1 VFNVLAHSRLEELI
15 HPTCSNCLRPAGPD
29 DRFCGGCGA
38 SLWRT
43 CASCARQNDATAR
56 FCTGCGSS
64 LESPITTDE
73 DRRRVSVLFIDLVD
87 STPYIEGSDPEQ
99 VRSMQQEY
107 FTAVRRLIRQY
118 GGVVEKYIGDA
129 VMALF
134 GAPVVTETDA
144 LRCVRAGLELQ
155 RTLPRLAIAASS
167 GLRFRIGIATGE
179 ALVNV
184 AAAHDGGQA
193 IVAGDVVIS
202 AFRLQAVAPHGGVLV
217 CETTHTATRNDI
229 DYIEQ
234 PTVTLRGKSPPSMV
248 WLALSPSP
256 ERPGSQTEPTPM
268 INREHELGMLV
279 SALERAFHDRLPRL
293 VSIFGEAGIGKSR
306 LVRELAR
313 HADHTAGDVRW
324 RVGHCPPFGE
334 NVTYAALAEIIKA
347 EAGLLDTDDEI
358 TTRQRLIDTLEQ
370 LVPTA
375 EVDRFA
381 DALGPLVGLGWARLT
396 APETE
401 SAWRRFVLA
410 LANNRPTVLVFE
422 DLHWADEPMLRFVE
436 MLSASVHD
444 VPLLVVATARPEL
457 RESHP
462 TWTSAVTGTMSLSL
476 PPLRDIDISQ
486 MYTQMFG
493 SAVFPEDLLSP
504 LVEVADGNPLYAH
517 EYVRMLVER
526 GMLRQVG
533 PLWNLE
539 PGDAGPP
546 MPDSV
551 QAVIANRIDLLD
563 AADRAVLQTAAVV
576 GIQFWPGSVAAALGA
591 PVERVE
597 WALGRLEQRGL
608 IQEQPASTMAGQAEY
623 RFRHVLVRD
632 VCYRRLPRVERVARH
647 HRVADWL
654 EAVTEARQTDVVEV
668 LANHRWAAHEI
679 ARNVNLDTTPYAAA
693 ARDSLRR
700 AARRAYALHALDTAA
715 NLTERAL
722 SLKLER
728 DLGLELLAAEL
739 ALFRDPD
746 RFIAEGG
753 IAQLTDLAETL
764 LDAGDQGGA
773 ARAWTLLGTAAL
785 SRADRPASLLH
796 LDRAVQLY
804 TDLPDSEE
812 KAAALLELARVHMMN
827 FENDPAIAA
836 AEAAAEMAER
846 CGLAEVRANA
856 MITLSLAGYLSG
868 DPEGLTALM
877 EITEH
882 CRQHRLASRRRAVHN
897 LAWAVQEEGDIPG
910 SVKLIDEQNSVD
922 VAGGYSLATSFAD
935 ETARAY
941 FAGDWDR
948 ALRAT
953 SASMSRTRAEWD
965 LGSVAMSAWVRV
977 LREEDPGGSVS
988 DEVDEVV
995 DAARRGGF
1003 RRVLRSSFANAALC
1017 RALQGRHD
1025 DSRVLLSAV
1034 EADWVP
1040 TRMLAFGEWVP
1051 PASHAAALLGNTA
1064 SAQVRRMLERAPHR
1078 TPWVHAGLAMVA
1090 GGMLAKRPAEAA
1102 ANYAEAAAIYGRIG
1116 NASDKALALA
1126 ATARALLAAGD
1137 LDAAAPVMAQVSAFA
1152 KRNRAPGLIAG
1163 MP

>member
-1 VFNVLAHSRLEELI
+1 M
-15 HPTCSNCLRPAGPD
+15 
-29 DRFCGGCGA
+29 
-38 SLWRT
+38 
-43 CASCARQNDATAR
+43 
-56 FCTGCGSS
+56 
-64 LESPITTDE
+64 
-73 DRRRVSVLFIDLVD
+73 LFIDLVD
-87 STPYIEGSDPEQ
+87 STPYFERSDPEQ
-99 VRSMQQEY
+99 VRGMQNEY

-144 LRCVRAGLELQ
+144 LRCVRAALELQ

-167 GLRFRIGIATGE
+167 GLRFRIGISTGE

-202 AFRLQAVAPHGGVLV
+202 AFRLQSVAPHGGVLV
-217 CETTHTATRNDI
+217 CETTHAATRNDI
-229 DYIEQ
+229 DYVEQ
-234 PTVTLRGKSPPSMV
+234 PAVTLRGRSRPSMV
-248 WLALSPSP
+248 WLALHPSA
-256 ERPGSQTEPTPM
+256 ERPGSQPEPTPM

-279 SALERAFHDRLPRL
+279 SALDRAFRDRAPRL
-293 VSIFGEAGIGKSR
+293 VTVFGEAGIGKTR

-313 HADHTAGDVRW
+313 HADRTAGGDVRW

-347 EAGLLDTDDEI
+347 EAGLLDTDDEA
-358 TTRQRLIDTLEQ
+358 TTRQRLVDTLRH
-370 LVPTA
+370 LVPAA

-381 DALGPLVGLGWARLT
+381 DALGPLVGLGWTRLT

-401 SAWRRFVLA
+401 SAWRRFVMA
-410 LANNRPTVLVFE
+410 LATNRPTVLVFE
-422 DLHWADEPMLRFVE
+422 DMHWADEPMLRFVE

-444 VPLLVVATARPEL
+444 VPLLVVATSRPEL

-462 TWTSAVTGTMSLSL
+462 TWTGAVTGTVSLSL
-476 PPLRDIDISQ
+476 PPLRDVDISQ

-551 QAVIANRIDLLD
+551 QAVIANRLDLLD
-563 AADRAVLQTAAVV
+563 AADRAILQTAAVV
-576 GIQFWPGSVAAALGA
+576 GIQFWPGSVAAALSA

-608 IQEQPASTMAGQAEY
+608 IQEQPASTMAGEAEY

-679 ARNVNLDTTPYAAA
+679 ARNVNLDTTPYAAS
-693 ARDSLRR
+693 AREALHR
-700 AARRAYALHALDTAA
+700 AARRAYTLHALDTAA
-715 NLTERAL
+715 SLTERAL
-722 SLKLER
+722 SLKLDR
-728 DLGLELLAAEL
+728 DLTLELLAAEL
-739 ALFRDPD
+739 GLYRDSD
-746 RFIAEGG
+746 RFLADGG
-753 IAQLTDLAETL
+753 IARLTDLAETL
-764 LDAGDQGGA
+764 LANGDQAGA

-785 SRADRPASLLH
+785 TRADRPASLLH

-827 FENDPAIAA
+827 YENDPAIAA

-856 MITLSLAGYLSG
+856 MITLSMAGYLSG
-868 DPEGLTALM
+868 DPEGLTALK

-882 CRQHRLASRRRAVHN
+882 CRQQRLASRRRAVHN
-897 LAWAVQEEGDIPG
+897 LAWAVHEEGDIVG
-910 SVKLIDEQNSVD
+910 SAKLIDEQNSVD

-935 ETARAY
+935 EAARAY

-948 ALRAT
+948 SLRAT

-965 LGSVAMSAWVRV
+965 LGVVALSAWVRV
-977 LREEDPGGSVS
+977 LRDEDPAGTVS

-995 DAARRGGF
+995 DVARRSGF
-1003 RRVLRSSFANAALC
+1003 RRPLRATLANAALC
-1017 RALQGRHD
+1017 RALQGRD
-1025 DSRVLLSAV
+1025 DQASDLLAAL

-1040 TRMLAFGEWVP
+1040 TRMLAFGEWVAA
-1051 PASHAAALLGNTA
+1051 ASHAAAVLGTPA

-1078 TPWVHAGLAMVA
+1078 TPWVEAGLATVA
-1090 GGMLAKRPAEAA
+1090 GAMAMQDPKQAAAHHAEAA
-1102 ANYAEAAAIYGRIG
+1102 ATYGRIG
-1116 NASDKALALA
+1116 NASDRALALRA
-1126 ATARALLAAGD
+1126 CARALLAAGD
-1137 LDAAAPVMAQVSAFA
+1137 TEAASPVVAEVLAFA
-1152 KRNRAPGLIAG
+1152 RRNRAPGLLVG
-1163 MP
+1163 LT